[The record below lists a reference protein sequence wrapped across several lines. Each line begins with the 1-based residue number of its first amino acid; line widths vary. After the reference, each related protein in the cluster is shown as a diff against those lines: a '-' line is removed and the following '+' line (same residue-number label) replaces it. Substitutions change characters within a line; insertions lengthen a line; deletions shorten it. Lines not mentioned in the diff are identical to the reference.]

1 VPDNT
6 KMEERTIVVDGD
18 VIVGN
23 HSEIAYGFL
32 AHSIIAGEGVKIDGD
47 VMADED
53 VRLDLW
59 SNVNGDVKTKKNA
72 YLGEK
77 VSINGKLTVKGDLDI
92 GTDVHIENGFE
103 AKGWIMIRNPVP
115 MMAYLFLYLTVL
127 LGLGRG
133 EDVEKIL
140 SELFE
145 EDESFNERA
154 MILPNGTKVALDTI
168 KTSKRAA
175 IGNNCH
181 ILGNLQASSVEIGDN
196 CTLFGSVKTKD
207 GIKIG
212 QETTIHG
219 SLITKG
225 AVHLGEK
232 SQVMGNIDAD
242 AIMIHD
248 KAKVDGAM
256 KASRGTF
263 FMHNK
268 EDGQREE
275 EFISLDV

>member
-32 AHSIIAGEGVKIDGD
+32 AHSIIAGERVKIDGD
-47 VMADED
+47 VIADKE

-59 SNVNGDVKTKKNA
+59 SNVNGNVKTKKNA

-92 GTDVHIENGFE
+92 GTDVHIEKGFE

-115 MMAYLFLYLTVL
+115 VMVYLFLYLAVL
-127 LGLGRG
+127 LRLGRG

-145 EDESFNERA
+145 DEESFNERA
-154 MILPNGTKVALDTI
+154 MIIPDGTKIALDMI
-168 KTSKRAA
+168 RIPNRAN

-181 ILGNLQASSVEIGDN
+181 ILGNLRANSLEIGDN
-196 CTLFGSVKTKD
+196 TTLFGSIRTRD
-207 GIKIG
+207 DIKIG
-212 QETTIHG
+212 QKTEIHG
-219 SLITKG
+219 SLTTKG
-225 AVHLGEK
+225 AVYIGEK
-232 SQVMGNIDAD
+232 SHVMGEIDAD
-242 AIMIHD
+242 VITIHEE
-248 KAKVDGAM
+248 AKVDGAM
-256 KASRGTF
+256 RTSRGVF
-263 FMHNK
+263 FAHDE
-268 EDGQREE
+268 EDEQRED
-275 EFISLDV
+275 EFISLDA